1 MVEQFVSYNR
11 DPRFASSQ
19 RHILFT
25 FNRIEMRKLKEKVAG
40 NGQMFED
47 NLSTVNIVKNSL
59 SLKCNLE
66 DENEAKKCIF
76 VNIKFY

>member
-1 MVEQFVSYNR
+1 
-11 DPRFASSQ
+11 
-19 RHILFT
+19 
-25 FNRIEMRKLKEKVAG
+25 MRKLKEKVAG
-40 NGQMFED
+40 TGQMFED

-76 VNIKFY
+76 VNIKCY